1 MTTTVTIDAHLMS
14 TKEVIIKLTDGS
26 ETIEEFV
33 LQDGESANRPVFDG
47 REISVKEVLK
57 KVDKV

>member
-1 MTTTVTIDAHLMS
+1 MTTTVTIDAHLMT
-14 TKEVIIKLTDGS
+14 TKEVVIKLTDNG

-33 LQDGESANRPVFDG
+33 LQDGESANRAVFDG
-47 REISVKEVLK
+47 REISVKEILK